1 MTVMPPI
8 DFTPIH
14 RDTFAMM
21 KVAVQ
26 PEMFEWACN
35 RAGAETHRLDTR
47 FPRLDAWRQGTAQP
61 TLKQLEDFARATHAP
76 IGYFFLPSP
85 PEERLPIPDC
95 RTLGNAYLDRPS
107 PDLQD
112 TLSICLQ
119 RQEWYRDHC
128 RLLGEPPL
136 PFVGSARLGDD
147 CVRLA
152 DRIRATLGFDLEERR
167 HIPTWT
173 DALRRFIEMADEAG
187 ILVMVNG
194 VVGSNNRRKLDPA
207 EFRGFA
213 LTDPFAP
220 LVFLNGAD
228 SKAAQMF
235 TLAHELAHLWY
246 GQSALTDA
254 GTTDY
259 ATSDLEVNCNRVA
272 AELLVPMEALRLEYR
287 PNHPVHEE
295 AARLARRFKV
305 STLVV
310 LRRIYDAGGLT
321 RDQFLAASKAELE
334 RLAPLRRTSGGGDF
348 YATTAARCGKRFAR
362 AVVSSTWEGRAS
374 FTEAARL
381 LGFRNMNTLRELGV
395 SLGVLV

>member
-1 MTVMPPI
+1 
-8 DFTPIH
+8 
-14 RDTFAMM
+14 MM
-21 KVAVQ
+21 KVAVP
-26 PEMFEWACN
+26 PEMFEWACT
-35 RAGAETHRLDTR
+35 RAGAEAHGLVTR
-47 FPRLDAWRQGTAQP
+47 FARLEAWRKGTAQP

-95 RTLGNAYLDRPS
+95 RTPGNARLNRPS
-107 PDLQD
+107 PDLLD

-136 PFVGSARLGDD
+136 PFVGSARLDDD
-147 CVRLA
+147 CVQLA
-152 DRIRATLGFDLEERR
+152 DRIRTTLGFDLEARR
-167 HIPTWT
+167 RIPTWT
-173 DALRRFIEMADEAG
+173 DALRRFIELADEAG

-207 EFRGFA
+207 EFRGFS
-213 LTDPFAP
+213 LSDPFAP
-220 LVFLNGAD
+220 LVFLNGSD

-254 GTTDY
+254 GTTDD
-259 ATSDLEVNCNRVA
+259 AISDMEVRCNRVA

-287 PNHPVHEE
+287 PTHPLQDE
-295 AARLARRFKV
+295 AARLARLFKV
-305 STLVV
+305 SPLVV
-310 LRRIYDAGGLT
+310 LRRIADAGGLT
-321 RDQFLAASKAELE
+321 RAQFLGATETELE
-334 RLAPLRRTSGGGDF
+334 RLATLRHTSGGGGDF
-348 YATTAARCGKRFAR
+348 YATTTARCGKRFAR

-374 FTEAARL
+374 FTEATRL

-395 SLGVLV
+395 SLGVLT

>member
-1 MTVMPPI
+1 ML
-8 DFTPIH
+8 
-14 RDTFAMM
+14 

-26 PEMFEWACN
+26 PEIFEWACA
-35 RAGAETHRLDTR
+35 RAGTDAHRLDAR
-47 FPRLDAWRQGTAQP
+47 FPHLAAWRQGTAQP
-61 TLKQLEDFARATHAP
+61 TLRQLEDFARATYAP
-76 IGYFFLPSP
+76 IGYFFLPTP

-95 RTLGNAYLDRPS
+95 RTLGNAHLSRPS
-107 PDLQD
+107 PDLLD

-136 PFVGSARLGDD
+136 SFVGSARLEDD
-147 CVRLA
+147 SVQLA
-152 DRIRATLGFDLEERR
+152 ARIRATLGFDLEERHR
-167 HIPTWT
+167 LSTWSE
-173 DALRRFIEMADEAG
+173 ALRRFIELADEAG

-213 LTDPFAP
+213 LTDTFAP

-235 TLAHELAHLWY
+235 TLAHELVHLWF
-246 GQSALTDA
+246 GQSALTDI
-254 GTTDY
+254 GTAD
-259 ATSDLEVNCNRVA
+259 TSSADLEVACNRVA
-272 AELLVPMEALRLEYR
+272 AEVLLPMEALRREYLPNR
-287 PNHPVHEE
+287 PIPEE
-295 AARLARRFKV
+295 TARLARLFKV

-310 LRRIYDAGGLT
+310 LRRIADAGGLT
-321 RDQFLAASKAELE
+321 RVQFLAATEAELE
-334 RLAPLRRTSGGGDF
+334 RLSSLRRTSGGGDF
-348 YATTAARCGKRFAR
+348 YATTTARCGKRFAR

-381 LGFRNMNTLRELGV
+381 LGFHKMNTLRELGV